1 MNLEGLA
8 SDGTVRRKG
17 FSPGYFRVAD
27 VVSREI
33 SPGHYEL
40 FVSHHYY
47 VENCIEFRV
56 SSALLQ
62 VREDEPP
69 LLGSWKRIYSARPCI
84 TFQRSGHVFGG
95 IQAGGRMVVDDNDH
109 LFVVVGDHTW
119 DGHDEGRPNAPMNPN
134 FDLGKLV
141 RIDLNSG
148 SAQVVSSGL
157 RNPQGLAR
165 DAQGNLWETEH
176 GPQGGDE
183 LNLLLPGNNYGWPE
197 VTYGIQYG
205 NKNWR
210 FNPIQGRHEGFAKPI
225 HAWIP
230 SIAISSI
237 VFSDGPQFPR
247 WRGDLLIASLAAKS
261 LFRARLGERRVIYV
275 EKMRIGHRLR
285 DVAEMN
291 DGRIALLTDDAKVIF
306 LERST
311 DLCNK
316 DAMDHIYQTVCEKL
330 CDGEDRDH
338 FYQEPCEEPPGDV
351 DGTADNSDDA
361 QGGAGDFEALYEPLD
376 VTSRTVTGA
385 ESFDRHCSSC
395 HNLFEVHGV
404 GPHLVELMG
413 RRSGSVSDYNF
424 SAALASLDITWSR
437 ENLIRYLVNAG
448 DFAPGGKMPVI
459 DISEPEAQAVAEY
472 LEALGNR

>member
-1 MNLEGLA
+1 
-8 SDGTVRRKG
+8 
-17 FSPGYFRVAD
+17 

-33 SPGHYEL
+33 SDGHYEL
-40 FVSHHYY
+40 FVTHHYY
-47 VENCIEFRV
+47 VDNCIEFRV

-62 VREDEPP
+62 VREHEPP
-69 LLGSWKRIYSARPCI
+69 LLGPWKTLYSARPCI
-84 TFQRSGHVFGG
+84 TFLRSGHAFGG
-95 IQAGGRMVVDDNDH
+95 IQAGGRMVIDDNDH
-109 LFVVVGDHTW
+109 LLVVVGDHMW
-119 DGHDEGRPNAPMNPN
+119 DGRYEDRPKASMNPN
-134 FDLGKLV
+134 FDLGKLI

-157 RNPQGLAR
+157 RNPQGLTR

-205 NKNWR
+205 NRNWP

-225 HAWIP
+225 YAWIP
-230 SIAISSI
+230 SIAVSSI
-237 VFSDGPQFPR
+237 VFSDGRQFPR
-247 WRGDLLIASLAAKS
+247 WRGDLLITSLAEKS

-275 EKMRIGHRLR
+275 EKINIGHRLR
-285 DVAEMN
+285 DIAEMN
-291 DGRIALLTDDAKVIF
+291 DGKIALLTDDAKVIF

-311 DLCNK
+311 DFCNK
-316 DAMDHIYQTVCEKL
+316 DAIDHIYQTVCEKF
-330 CDGEDRDH
+330 CGGEDRDH
-338 FYQEPCEEPPGDV
+338 FYQEPCEEPPSDV
-351 DGTADNSDDA
+351 DRAADNSDDA
-361 QGGAGDFEALYEPLD
+361 QGGAGDSAASYEPLD
-376 VTSRTVTGA
+376 VTSRAVTGA
-385 ESFDRHCSSC
+385 ESFHRHCSMC
-395 HNLFEVHGV
+395 HNLFEEHGV

-459 DISEPEAQAVAEY
+459 DISEPEARAVAEY
-472 LEALGNR
+472 LEALGDR